1 MEAWQT
7 VLLAF
12 GGNAALLAVLGLIG
26 KSLLEKVLA
35 RDTLRIE
42 TEIKAQSESELEKLR
57 STLAIAAAERNV
69 RFTKLHERRAE
80 AIAETYRLL
89 RQLHSRLAEYVK
101 VFEPAGDRPKE
112 ERRHEVA
119 EAHKL
124 FFDYY
129 MANRIFLSKAA
140 VEKIE
145 QINQSSKKAFFEFFY
160 GVEMVQAA
168 RGNGTD
174 KWMEIFTHV
183 SEQMP
188 VALEE
193 LEDEFRKLLGD
204 EG

>member
-26 KSLLEKVLA
+26 KSLLEKMLA
-35 RDTLRIE
+35 RDSLRIE
-42 TEIKAQSESELEKLR
+42 TEIKAKSQSELEKLR
-57 STLAIAAAERNV
+57 STLAIVASERNV

-89 RQLHSRLAEYVK
+89 RQLHSRLVEYVK
-101 VFEPAGDRPKE
+101 IFEPAGDRPKE

-119 EAHKL
+119 EAHAA

-140 VEKIE
+140 IEKIE
-145 QINQSSKKAFFEFFY
+145 KLNQNSKKAFLDFFT
-160 GVEMVQAA
+160 V
-168 RGNGTD
+168 
-174 KWMEIFTHV
+174 
-183 SEQMP
+183 
-188 VALEE
+188 
-193 LEDEFRKLLGD
+193 
-204 EG
+204 